1 MAEESKGTVLVAL
14 AANAVIA
21 VAKFA
26 GGFLTGSS
34 ALLSEG
40 AHSVADTVN
49 EGFLLT
55 AVVRSRRPP
64 DPRHPF
70 GYGKER
76 FFWSLLAA
84 VGILVLG
91 AGFSL
96 LEAYRS
102 FTSTESTHGNY
113 YLISYVILGVSF
125 AAEGASFV
133 KAVRQIRGEA
143 RVAGRSV
150 VSHIRASSDPSVKTV
165 ATEDSAA
172 LIGLLLAF
180 LGILLH
186 EVTGS
191 DVWEGIASLCIGLL
205 LLSVAFALGNDVKG
219 LLIGESADPRL
230 RSEIA
235 EYLEG
240 YDDVDRVVDLLTM
253 HMGADQILLAAKVD
267 LARRLSSDDVEAL
280 SAEIDGRIRERWP
293 EVQYVF
299 LDPTGESEHVEPI
312 GLPDG

>member
-21 VAKFA
+21 LAKFT
-26 GGFLTGSS
+26 GGFLTGSA

-49 EGFLLT
+49 EAFLLT

-70 GYGKER
+70 GYGQER

-91 AGFSL
+91 GGFSL

-102 FTSTESTHGNY
+102 FTTSESTHGNY
-113 YLISYVILGVSF
+113 FLIAYVILGVSF
-125 AAEGASFV
+125 AAEGTSFA

-143 RVAGRSV
+143 AAAGRGIV
-150 VSHIRASSDPSVKTV
+150 AHIRLSSDPSVKTV

-172 LIGLLLAF
+172 LVGLLLAF
-180 LGILLH
+180 VGILLH
-186 EVTGS
+186 QVTGS
-191 DVWEGIASLCIGLL
+191 DLWEGVASLCIGLL
-205 LLSVAFALGNDVKG
+205 LFGVAFALGNDVKG

-235 EYLEG
+235 EYLQG
-240 YDDVDRVVDLLTM
+240 YDDIDRVVDLLTM
-253 HMGADQILLAAKVD
+253 HMGADQILLAARVD

-280 SAEIDGRIRERWP
+280 SAQIDGRLRERWP
-293 EVQYVF
+293 QVQYVF
-299 LDPTGESEHVEPI
+299 LDPTGESEPVEPI